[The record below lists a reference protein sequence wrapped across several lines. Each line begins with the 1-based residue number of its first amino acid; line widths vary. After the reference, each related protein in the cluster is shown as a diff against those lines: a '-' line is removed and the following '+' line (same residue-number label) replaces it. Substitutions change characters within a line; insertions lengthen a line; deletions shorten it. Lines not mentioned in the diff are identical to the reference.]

1 MASYALNWLKNRF
14 GGTGYTNDV
23 DYGSSIGRGGGSFD
37 TAKYDG
43 YMDDDNEV
51 AMTPGQLLGRMGGA
65 MKDRAGRAVKEAS
78 DFLNKPVVTA
88 PGVSPWEQN
97 LHNAIFGKP
106 NSAPSR
112 PGQLSQGEVDWQN
125 YAHSK
130 DKTPYNRGG
139 SGALELDEYNERR
152 RRLGY

>member
-1 MASYALNWLKNRF
+1 MTSYALNWLKNRLR
-14 GGTGYTNDV
+14 GTETNDV
-23 DYGSSIGRGGGSFD
+23 DYGSSLGRGGGSFD
-37 TAKYDG
+37 TAKYG
-43 YMDDDNEV
+43 MGGDNDAV
-51 AMTPGQLLGRMGGA
+51 AMDPSQLLGRMGGA

-97 LHNAIFGKP
+97 LHNAIFGKS

-112 PGQLSQGEVDWQN
+112 PGQLSQGEVEWQN

-130 DKTPYNRGG
+130 DRTPYNRGG
-139 SGALELDEYNERR
+139 SGMYELDEYNRR
-152 RRLGY
+152 KRGY